1 MLMSGQHTASGGI
14 FSDGAVSEPPGKSW
28 QWLIMNLDKFDHDL
42 TSRSQWNVGLFGII
56 LKWPHLR
63 LVNDYDSPGNECPSL
78 NCHQLVVKSQHVWA
92 HPVGQA
98 GVRIIFQIFLMV
110 GDLNI
115 TLVGGWTIQ
124 VLNQFRWCYCS
135 RDCKESWVTWIR
147 WAREIAK
154 LDRTNEFND
163 PPWIFK

>member
-1 MLMSGQHTASGGI
+1 
-14 FSDGAVSEPPGKSW
+14 
-28 QWLIMNLDKFDHDL
+28 
-42 TSRSQWNVGLFGII
+42 
-56 LKWPHLR
+56 LR

-115 TLVGGWTIQ
+115 TLVVAEQYKYSTNLG
-124 VLNQFRWCYCS
+124 
-135 RDCKESWVTWIR
+135 DVTVV
-147 WAREIAK
+147 EIARNPGLLELGELVK
-154 LDRTNEFND
+154 
-163 PPWIFK
+163 

>member
-28 QWLIMNLDKFDHDL
+28 QWLIMNLDKFDHNL

-115 TLVGGWTIQ
+115 TLVVAEQYKYSTNLG
-124 VLNQFRWCYCS
+124 
-135 RDCKESWVTWIR
+135 DVTVV
-147 WAREIAK
+147 EIARNPGLLELGELVK
-154 LDRTNEFND
+154 
-163 PPWIFK
+163 

>member
-115 TLVGGWTIQ
+115 TLVVAEQYKYSTNLG
-124 VLNQFRWCYCS
+124 
-135 RDCKESWVTWIR
+135 DVTVV
-147 WAREIAK
+147 EIARNPGLLELGELVK
-154 LDRTNEFND
+154 
-163 PPWIFK
+163 